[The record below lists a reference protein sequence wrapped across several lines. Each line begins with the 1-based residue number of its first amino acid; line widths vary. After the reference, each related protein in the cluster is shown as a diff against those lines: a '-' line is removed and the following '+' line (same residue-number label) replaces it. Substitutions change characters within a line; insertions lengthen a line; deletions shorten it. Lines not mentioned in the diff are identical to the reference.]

1 MELVIKIAA
10 VGVIVAVLQ
19 QILSRS
25 GRDDYAMIMV
35 LAGIVTAV
43 AMLLRE
49 VSDVFDS
56 VSSFLSSSCSFNHF
70 AYNKPSS
77 LVSIPPYLVS
87 SGFMAI

>member
-35 LAGIVTAV
+35 HAGIVTAV

-56 VSSFLSSSCSFNHF
+56 VSSFLSF
-70 AYNKPSS
+70 
-77 LVSIPPYLVS
+77 
-87 SGFMAI
+87 

>member
-56 VSSFLSSSCSFNHF
+56 VSSFLSF
-70 AYNKPSS
+70 
-77 LVSIPPYLVS
+77 
-87 SGFMAI
+87 